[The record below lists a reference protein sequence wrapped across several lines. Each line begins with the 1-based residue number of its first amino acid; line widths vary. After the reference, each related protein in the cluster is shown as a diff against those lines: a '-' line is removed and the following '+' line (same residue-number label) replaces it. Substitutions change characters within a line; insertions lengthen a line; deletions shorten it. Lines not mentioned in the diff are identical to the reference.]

1 MDAFLIIEITNAQKF
16 LKRTKNNSDIL
27 TITPNDKEF
36 KEVIIDKRFV
46 FFFFLGAIMS
56 CRLGRRG
63 QESLIP
69 VDL

>member
-46 FFFFLGAIMS
+46 FFFF
-56 CRLGRRG
+56 
-63 QESLIP
+63 
-69 VDL
+69 